1 MWLISAILVSFWKD
15 KQICYGKFVSPLTE
29 VSAAALFGE
38 PLSSNPGTA
47 ALQIT
52 KVNTA
57 KASYQ
62 LAVTKHLVRSIT
74 ADFDELIV
82 AFKNRPDDDVEK
94 HQVPGWLRAC
104 KDCIW
109 HMMWI
114 IWDINVSMY
123 HPEITRLLLF
133 MQSKLFSV
141 LLAQLVS
148 TNRWK

>member
-1 MWLISAILVSFWKD
+1 M
-15 KQICYGKFVSPLTE
+15 
-29 VSAAALFGE
+29 SAAALFGE

-104 KDCIW
+104 KDCI
-109 HMMWI
+109 
-114 IWDINVSMY
+114 
-123 HPEITRLLLF
+123 
-133 MQSKLFSV
+133 
-141 LLAQLVS
+141 
-148 TNRWK
+148 